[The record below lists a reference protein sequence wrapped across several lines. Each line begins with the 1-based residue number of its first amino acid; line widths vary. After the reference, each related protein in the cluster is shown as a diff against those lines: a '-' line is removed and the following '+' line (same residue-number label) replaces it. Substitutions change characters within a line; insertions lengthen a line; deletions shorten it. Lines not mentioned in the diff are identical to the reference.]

1 MNYTLTLHT
10 PDESPPHARQ
20 QAEKRFRQV
29 LEEHLGDP
37 AMVVPVFTAVQRIE
51 ARYGVSPDVQALTPE
66 ERTVLELWQQAESA
80 AMAAV
85 FGPHRHLD
93 EGGYELRPS

>member
-1 MNYTLTLHT
+1 MNYLLTLHA
-10 PDESPPHARQ
+10 PDGDSPAARQ
-20 QAEKRFRQV
+20 QAERRFCRV
-29 LEEHLGDP
+29 LEESLGD
-37 AMVVPVFTAVQRIE
+37 ASLVAPVFAAVQRLQ
-51 ARYGVSPDVQALTPE
+51 ARYGQTPDTEALSDE

-93 EGGYELRPS
+93 EGGYEIRLD